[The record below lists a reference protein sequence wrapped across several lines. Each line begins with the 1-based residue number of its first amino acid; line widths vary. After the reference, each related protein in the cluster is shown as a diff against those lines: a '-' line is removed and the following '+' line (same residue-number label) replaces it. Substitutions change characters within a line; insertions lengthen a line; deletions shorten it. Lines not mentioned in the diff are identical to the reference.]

1 MRDLSLH
8 ILDIVQNS
16 ISAGASIIKIQI
28 KQNYNNALH
37 KNNLELT
44 INDNGKGMDFE
55 LIRKAVDP
63 FVTTRTSR
71 KVGLGI
77 PLIKESAEKCGGEFK
92 LNSQINHGT
101 EVFAAFSIHHIDR
114 LPLGDIGET
123 MLALISSNPEIQF
136 TLLLNSEKGDFMLDT
151 ADIAKSLE
159 GLKITEYAV
168 LNWLKEY
175 VDDGIKNIF
184 GGVLNEVDSR
194 IG

>member
-16 ISAGASIIKIQI
+16 ISAGASVITIQI
-28 KQNYNNALH
+28 KQGLNNALL
-37 KNNLELT
+37 KNNLEIT
-44 INDNGKGMDFE
+44 ITDNGKGMDSE
-55 LIRKAVDP
+55 LIKKAEDP

-77 PLIKESAEKCGGEFK
+77 PLIKESAEMCNGEFK
-92 LNSQINHGT
+92 LNSQINRGT
-101 EVFAAFSIHHIDR
+101 EVFAAFSIDHIDR

-123 MLALISSNPEIQF
+123 MLALISSNPGIQF
-136 TLLLNSEKGDFMLDT
+136 MLLLSSKKGDFMLDT
-151 ADIAKSLE
+151 AQLAKSLE
-159 GLKITEYAV
+159 GIKITEYAV

-175 VDDGIKNIF
+175 VDNGIKNIF